1 MSNTINLECLLLEL
15 GKYSLLDEAVLLCN
29 FLIAKIFCSG
39 KIVIMI
45 QEKENDCIAI
55 LYNLV
60 LVLNF
65 ENLKRTS
72 YQNLCFSG
80 YEIIIILDLEII
92 NLT

>member
-1 MSNTINLECLLLEL
+1 M
-15 GKYSLLDEAVLLCN
+15 
-29 FLIAKIFCSG
+29 
-39 KIVIMI
+39 IMI
-45 QEKENDCIAI
+45 QEKENDCIAL